1 MDPFVTGALV
11 SGGMN
16 MISGFFGQK
25 SAKDAARRQAAQ
37 AKAEADRAFA
47 NQAAQTAYAAEFTN
61 QMISQYNKQTTEEY
75 DIRIVLDSK
84 VF

>member
-1 MDPFVTGALV
+1 MAIDPIVGGALI
-11 SGGMN
+11 SGGMS

-47 NQAAQTAYAAEFTN
+47 NQAAQTAYAAEFTS
-61 QMISQYNKQTTEEY
+61 QMVSQYNTRTTLSL
-75 DIRIVLDSK
+75 IHI
-84 VF
+84 